1 MDIKIQGRNIEVT
14 PRLESYIERKVARL
28 DRYLPDIHDV
38 RVDLADEG
46 GNRRT
51 AQITVRHA
59 RGKILRAEERT
70 NDLLGAVDS
79 VVDKLYRQIE
89 KYKGK
94 RRRRGEPNEAF
105 VGLETAV
112 DLPETELAEG
122 TIVRRKRF
130 SVAPMSDE
138 EAIDQLELLGH
149 DFFVFVSAGTGEIN
163 VLYRRRDGNYG
174 LLEPEIA

>member
-94 RRRRGEPNEAF
+94 RRPQCLLRS
-105 VGLETAV
+105 
-112 DLPETELAEG
+112 TEGSGCPFDSRSDACTRPAASL
-122 TIVRRKRF
+122 TDQRF
-130 SVAPMSDE
+130 
-138 EAIDQLELLGH
+138 
-149 DFFVFVSAGTGEIN
+149 T
-163 VLYRRRDGNYG
+163 
-174 LLEPEIA
+174 